1 MALISRLWSK
11 FADYVRETDK
21 VLFLL
26 CIFSSMYGALM
37 ILSAT
42 AYTGTSRAFFVQL
55 GAMVAGII
63 AAVFI
68 SAFFEY
74 DLIIKWWWIPAAI
87 ALVLVGLTFVIG
99 YAPAGT
105 DDKAWL
111 KLPMGMSF
119 QPSEILKIAFI
130 ITFAKHVSIIGDRI
144 SSPLNVLAL
153 CLHAAIPVALIH
165 IQGDDGTALVIAII
179 FISMLFAS
187 GVRLRYFAIAG
198 ALAACAAPFI
208 WYVVM
213 DEFHRDRIKIL
224 FNPELDLYGD
234 GWQQW
239 RARVAM
245 ANGGFFGT
253 GYMKGDFVQ
262 KGSVPEGYN
271 DFIFASIGEELGM
284 LGLLVV
290 VALLLAI
297 CIRIILVAHHAKD
310 KQGVIICSGIFGMFA
325 AQMILNIGMCVSLLP
340 VIGIT
345 LPFFSAGGTSLIAT
359 YLGIGLVLNVYMH
372 RNRRLMYLR
381 DDF

>member
-1 MALISRLWSK
+1 MSRLWSK

-21 VLFLL
+21 TLFLL
-26 CIFSSMYGALM
+26 CIFSSLYGAM
-37 ILSAT
+37 AVLSAT
-42 AYTGTSRAFFVQL
+42 AYTGSARAFLVHI
-55 GAMVAGII
+55 GATVLGII
-63 AAVFI
+63 AAVFV
-68 SAFFEY
+68 SAFVEY
-74 DLIIKWWWIPAAI
+74 DVIIKWWWLIAAV

-105 DDKAWL
+105 NDKAWL
-111 KLPMGMSF
+111 KLPLGMSF
-119 QPSEILKIAFI
+119 QPSELLKIAFI
-130 ITFAKHVSIIGDRI
+130 VTFAKHVSIIGERI
-144 SSPLNVLAL
+144 SSPLNVLSL
-153 CLHAAIPVALIH
+153 CLHAAIPVMLIH
-165 IQGDDGTALVIAII
+165 IQGDDGTALVIAFI
-179 FISMLFAS
+179 FMAMMFAS
-187 GVRLRYFAIAG
+187 GIELKYFAIAG
-198 ALAACAAPFI
+198 GLIACALPFL

-245 ANGGFFGT
+245 ANGGFFGK

-262 KGSVPEGYN
+262 KGAVPEGHN

-284 LGLLVV
+284 LGLIVV
-290 VALLLAI
+290 IALLLAI
-297 CIRIILVAHHAKD
+297 CIRIILIAHQAKD

-325 AQMILNIGMCVSLLP
+325 AQIILNIGMCVSLLP

-345 LPFFSAGGTSLIAT
+345 LPFFSKGGTSLVAT
-359 YLGIGLVLNVYMH
+359 MIGIGLVLNVYMH